1 MTLEE
6 LKNCKV
12 IISAEPIVFKL
23 EEDLNLAEL
32 ENYIDFQ
39 ENLGLDDESLLEKI
53 NFDLYSNTSKHLNFF
68 NFYNKKSEIKK

>member
-39 ENLGLDDESLLEKI
+39 EKLGLDDESLLEKI
-53 NFDLYSNTSKHLNFF
+53 NFDLYFDASKYFDFF
-68 NFYNKKSEIKK
+68 NFYDMKSEIKK

>member
-39 ENLGLDDESLLEKI
+39 EELGLDDESLLERI
-53 NFDLYSNTSKHLNFF
+53 NFDLYSNTSAKFDL
-68 NFYNKKSEIKK
+68 YDMKSEIKK

>member
-32 ENYIDFQ
+32 ENYIDLQ
-39 ENLGLDDESLLEKI
+39 EKLGLDDESLLERI
-53 NFDLYSNTSKHLNFF
+53 NFDLYSNTSAKFDL
-68 NFYNKKSEIKK
+68 YDMKSEIKK

>member
-32 ENYIDFQ
+32 ENYIDLQ
-39 ENLGLDDESLLEKI
+39 EKLGLDDESLLERI
-53 NFDLYSNTSKHLNFF
+53 NFDLYSNTSKNLNFF
-68 NFYNKKSEIKK
+68 NFYDMKSEIKK

>member
-53 NFDLYSNTSKHLNFF
+53 NFDLYSNTYDYDYFDLCDM
-68 NFYNKKSEIKK
+68 KSEIKK

>member
-32 ENYIDFQ
+32 ENYIDLQ
-39 ENLGLDDESLLEKI
+39 EILGLDDESLLEKI
-53 NFDLYSNTSKHLNFF
+53 NSDLYSNTHENFDFYDIKSK
-68 NFYNKKSEIKK
+68 IKK

>member
-39 ENLGLDDESLLEKI
+39 EELGLDDESLLERI
-53 NFDLYSNTSKHLNFF
+53 NFDLYSNTSEHFDL
-68 NFYNKKSEIKK
+68 YDIKSEIKK